1 MTQSVKWLG
10 YFLTCTP
17 IVLFTL
23 VTGPVSATDFNL
35 NLDINGDGFEN
46 EYLEHGHDFKPLYS
60 EYVSNYNGSDPI
72 SYSTMGLGPAYE
84 LVRIVFDNLFN
95 DSPIGKGYLSVVN
108 GSNIVLGK
116 KTVKNEWLDLLDENK
131 LFIIVLLPLL
141 ALIII
146 NPFIALCYCCF
157 CCCRCRGRCHPCAEK
172 TDSRRRLFC
181 SILLIFLTLGLL
193 IGLLIAFLANK
204 QINRGMSDI
213 TTRLERSGEE
223 SCAYLQDVSR
233 HINHLLV
240 INYDEMKD
248 HVLEQA
254 SEAHKYLLLDLAD
267 VSGSSK
273 LAELERILY
282 NMKQAS
288 IKMKLVEKLQERLR
302 FIGATLRD
310 GIRGYKRNMIRYY
323 TVLCG
328 MEDCVAAL
336 KKSGLLSWD
345 TSKCLHLDLLPNST
359 VFSETME
366 KAFEENLYNI
376 PQMGIQQFS
385 AIGEQL
391 RQIMAPM
398 IPPLRD
404 KLMKG
409 TFRIK
414 IEEEHIRK
422 HINKAINEIYM
433 RSRNASKSFD
443 EIHNM
448 FGSNW
453 QLINIIVCLLLLA
466 IIILL
471 ITAIVWGMCVRKNN
485 VGYNALLAAILLI
498 FCAFSFITLVGVFY
512 LMVGLVTYLG
522 ACQSDSAWTR
532 INMRDCLE
540 NETIFEMLKRN
551 NIYNVDDVKGIHI
564 LKEYDDDDELSW
576 RGFKDD
582 LSKISFIN
590 NEDVTRLN
598 QVLEPL
604 FPYHSNLYTNIMCK
618 QVAVPD
624 LQNTANSQYIT
635 GLNIMYGKY
644 NGKPK
649 RMWGGV
655 SGLIFSKQDLLA
667 YAPIEREFITL
678 VDRIQDKL
686 REIDS
691 LILDNSHNFNETIH
705 PMITTIQTSQQYI
718 RENGVEFLD
727 TAGKNVTDSLIG
739 QMDLYLNMV
748 VTESKLRVGRCN
760 PLADKYRGGGDFLC
774 RHLIDPINA
783 FWLGVLLSALLLI
796 PVLFVA
802 HRLLCMYKVYTPPVL
817 HLVSDD
823 ACPVCTGLPYVHRP
837 FTLSGGQEAP
847 KLDVKPVVS
856 PKNKKE

>member
-254 SEAHKYLLLDLAD
+254 S
-267 VSGSSK
+267 
-273 LAELERILY
+273 
-282 NMKQAS
+282 
-288 IKMKLVEKLQERLR
+288 
-302 FIGATLRD
+302 
-310 GIRGYKRNMIRYY
+310 
-323 TVLCG
+323 
-328 MEDCVAAL
+328 
-336 KKSGLLSWD
+336 
-345 TSKCLHLDLLPNST
+345 

-466 IIILL
+466 
-471 ITAIVWGMCVRKNN
+471 
-485 VGYNALLAAILLI
+485 
-498 FCAFSFITLVGVFY
+498 
-512 LMVGLVTYLG
+512 
-522 ACQSDSAWTR
+522 
-532 INMRDCLE
+532 
-540 NETIFEMLKRN
+540 
-551 NIYNVDDVKGIHI
+551 
-564 LKEYDDDDELSW
+564 
-576 RGFKDD
+576 
-582 LSKISFIN
+582 
-590 NEDVTRLN
+590 
-598 QVLEPL
+598 
-604 FPYHSNLYTNIMCK
+604 
-618 QVAVPD
+618 
-624 LQNTANSQYIT
+624 
-635 GLNIMYGKY
+635 
-644 NGKPK
+644 
-649 RMWGGV
+649 
-655 SGLIFSKQDLLA
+655 
-667 YAPIEREFITL
+667 
-678 VDRIQDKL
+678 
-686 REIDS
+686 
-691 LILDNSHNFNETIH
+691 
-705 PMITTIQTSQQYI
+705 QYI

-823 ACPVCTGLPYVHRP
+823 A
-837 FTLSGGQEAP
+837 GGQEAP